1 MEFGKKALNSTALAV
16 LIVGSLAAAAC
27 TRGDRDKAEKQ
38 VTTATEEA
46 KAQVREL
53 GDAAADTAKQA
64 GEEARVAA
72 ASAGDAVADALL
84 ALKVKAALLDQIGVD
99 GARLSVDADDGHVSL
114 AGSVNSKS
122 TADLATKV
130 AGSVEGVHGVDS
142 RIAIENDTAG
152 ALIDKQVDRALGAAQ
167 GTVADAMLET
177 RVKTRLIE
185 EMGKAAFD
193 VEVEAAGGT
202 VSLSG
207 SVPDEIR
214 RALAVQTAQRT
225 QGVTKVTDSLRI
237 AA

>member
-1 MEFGKKALNSTALAV
+1 MEFGKKALGSAVLAV
-16 LIVGSLAAAAC
+16 LIAGSIAAC
-27 TRGDRDKAEKQ
+27 TRRDRDTAEKQ
-38 VTTATEEA
+38 VATATEEA
-46 KAQVREL
+46 KTQAREL
-53 GDAAADTAKQA
+53 GDAAADTARQA
-64 GEEARVAA
+64 GEEARAAA

-84 ALKVKAALLDQIGVD
+84 ELKVKAALLDQIGVD

-122 TADLATKV
+122 TADLAAKV

-185 EMGKAAFD
+185 EMGKAAFA

-207 SVPDEIR
+207 SVPDDIR

-237 AA
+237 GA

>member
-1 MEFGKKALNSTALAV
+1 MEFGKKALRSAVLAV
-16 LIVGSLAAAAC
+16 LIAGSLAAC
-27 TRGDRDKAEKQ
+27 TRGDRDTAEKQ
-38 VTTATEEA
+38 VATATEEA
-46 KAQVREL
+46 KTQAREL
-53 GDAAADTAKQA
+53 GDAAADTARQA
-64 GEEARVAA
+64 GEEARAAA

-84 ALKVKAALLDQIGVD
+84 ELKVKAALLDQIGVD

-122 TADLATKV
+122 TADLAAKV

-185 EMGKAAFD
+185 EMGKAAFA

-207 SVPDEIR
+207 SVPDDIR

-237 AA
+237 GA

>member
-1 MEFGKKALNSTALAV
+1 MEFGKKALGSAVLAV
-16 LIVGSLAAAAC
+16 LIAGSLAAC
-27 TRGDRDKAEKQ
+27 TRADRDTAEKQ
-38 VTTATEEA
+38 VATATEEA
-46 KAQVREL
+46 KTQARGL

-64 GEEARVAA
+64 GEEARAAA

-84 ALKVKAALLDQIGVD
+84 ELKVKAALLDQIGVD

-122 TADLATKV
+122 TADLAAKV

-185 EMGKAAFD
+185 EMGKAAFA

-207 SVPDEIR
+207 SVPDDIR

-237 AA
+237 GA